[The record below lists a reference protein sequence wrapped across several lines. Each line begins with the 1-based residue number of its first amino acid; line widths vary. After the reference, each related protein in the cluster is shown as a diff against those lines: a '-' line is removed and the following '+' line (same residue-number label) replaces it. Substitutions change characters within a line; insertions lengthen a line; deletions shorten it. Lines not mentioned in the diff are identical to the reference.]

1 MLAIGHG
8 VSGFMQFLV
17 FVFSTKFCKK
27 KETEASTGP
36 GPAKHFLPFPTSQR
50 NPTPVT
56 FPSEN
61 VISQQPRLLAI
72 VVGSHITSL
81 SCCSTTMDL
90 VSYHNQA
97 IRLLLTASDGA
108 TGAAQW
114 NLGLEILHQVT
125 RHLTVELAR
134 ACSVVSS
141 DQNNNQ
147 GRMMLE
153 PCDPQIATT
162 SLVQVRRVSFR
173 RREEQ
178 QVQPRSS
185 RTSND
190 VGEEETC
197 FEHLFLME
205 TTPIEAILLGCPWG
219 RRQNSPSTSDD
230 INTIVKLSQLA
241 TSCLAVCL
249 YNEAVV
255 RHVQYQRKSH
265 WEVMDEGRAKERE
278 QEDDNLST
286 IASRYESAIT
296 LLTDI
301 VPCFSS
307 TPCSSLLENSS
318 SSLPMIVLAAATNLI
333 HVALE
338 QGDLDKARHWT
349 RRLRSPQY
357 LDCVGIQLE
366 SHLFWS
372 WWHDHHHERQSSSSA
387 STAEGLARHYSE
399 TVYALSTIQVM
410 SSVHDFCA
418 ARAA

>member
-1 MLAIGHG
+1 
-8 VSGFMQFLV
+8 
-17 FVFSTKFCKK
+17 
-27 KETEASTGP
+27 
-36 GPAKHFLPFPTSQR
+36 
-50 NPTPVT
+50 
-56 FPSEN
+56 
-61 VISQQPRLLAI
+61 
-72 VVGSHITSL
+72 
-81 SCCSTTMDL
+81 
-90 VSYHNQA
+90 
-97 IRLLLTASDGA
+97 
-108 TGAAQW
+108 
-114 NLGLEILHQVT
+114 
-125 RHLTVELAR
+125 
-134 ACSVVSS
+134 
-141 DQNNNQ
+141 
-147 GRMMLE
+147 MMLE

-338 QGDLDKARHWT
+338 QGDLDKARNWT